1 MIAARFGLVLVL
13 ALGLGVVARIAVET
27 ASVVVHGVLP

>member
-13 ALGLGVVARIAVET
+13 ALGLGIVARIAVE
-27 ASVVVHGVLP
+27 AAWLVVHGVLP